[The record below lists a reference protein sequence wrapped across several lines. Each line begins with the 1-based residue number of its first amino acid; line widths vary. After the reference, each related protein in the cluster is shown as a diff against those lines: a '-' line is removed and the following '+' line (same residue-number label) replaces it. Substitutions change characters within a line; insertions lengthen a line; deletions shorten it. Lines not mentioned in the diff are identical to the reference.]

1 MSRIEVL
8 LEQIHDVKAKYKKL
22 NEEQAIGFNIF
33 SILLKSN
40 DEVNLHS
47 KFIYE
52 LLNPQGSHQQ
62 GRLFL
67 DLFLEQLGIE
77 MDDTRAVEAFR
88 EKENLDILLQT
99 SHDALIIENK
109 VDTQDHS
116 SQLSRYWESVKSKG
130 YEASNIY
137 LIYLTLWGEK
147 PLENAMQEKV
157 LTISYR
163 KEIVLW
169 LEEAIEKVEHIPVLK
184 ETLEQYLSLIQEL
197 TKQIKRGSVEME
209 LKELLLKEDNLQ
221 QVIALESVVTE
232 AKIELQL
239 DFWQRLLMNLIPYYA
254 FSFYNISSSNK
265 GLEESVRRYY
275 ELQKNGK
282 DYGIEYQVD
291 ENLYF
296 FVELRSNLYYGFYF
310 KDTSKIEEQQK
321 VCLESLDIDWYEET
335 KGFYWKYPKKRLN
348 FKAFN
353 HQNIFD
359 LVNPETKAV
368 DIENLSGEIITLIQ
382 AYELQKEQRC

>member
-8 LEQIHDVKAKYKKL
+8 LEEIHDVKAKYKKL
-22 NEEQAIGFNIF
+22 NKENATGFNIF

-47 KFIYE
+47 KFIHE
-52 LLNPQGSHQQ
+52 LLNPQGTHQQ
-62 GRLFL
+62 GQLFL
-67 DLFLEQLGIE
+67 DLFLEQLGINI
-77 MDDTRAVEAFR
+77 DTSVAMEAFR

-99 SHDALIIENK
+99 SEHALIIENK

-116 SQLSRYWESVKSKG
+116 CQLSRYWDNIKSKG

-147 PLENAMQEKV
+147 PLESGMHDKV
-157 LTISYR
+157 LNISYR

-169 LEEAIEKVEHIPVLK
+169 LEKSIKKVSHIPVLK
-184 ETLEQYLSLIQEL
+184 ETLEQYLSLIQVL
-197 TKQIKRGSVEME
+197 TKQMQSQSVEMA
-209 LKELLLKEDNLQ
+209 LKELLLQGDNLQ
-221 QVIALESVVTE
+221 QIISLEAVVTE

-239 DFWQRLLMNLIPYYA
+239 DFWQRLLASLISSYS
-254 FSFYNISSSNK
+254 FSFYNINNTQK

-282 DYGIEYQVD
+282 DYGIKSKVD

-296 FVELRSNLYYGFYF
+296 FVELRENLYYGFYF
-310 KDTSKIEEQQK
+310 EDTSKINRKQK
-321 VCLESLDIDWYEET
+321 NILEHLAVDWQEVSN
-335 KGFYWKYPKKRLN
+335 GFYWKYPKKRLD
-348 FKAFN
+348 FKAFT

-359 LVNPETKAV
+359 LLDSETKAV
-368 DIENLSGEIITLIQ
+368 DIENLSSEIIRLMKS
-382 AYELQKEQRC
+382 YEDTKEQRC